1 MSGAIFAD
9 GDVIL
14 NTLAAPYAVSASI
27 VLICGVVI
35 LMREGFSRVGWLH
48 LLLAGVVFGWQ
59 FSVAGLL
66 SARNEAESAVWAYT
80 TLLSVICVPASYF
93 HFIYTLTRR
102 AESRFDA
109 SLAAWAVTALFAAA
123 IIADYRF
130 ITTVQRYWWGFFP
143 RYDVVGWLFI
153 GTTAVLISMCVWLL
167 LRSLRATPPGTSVR
181 QRSRLLLVALGV
193 SSLGALDFLPT
204 LGVDIYPFGGLA
216 VVFAFLLN
224 IYTTW
229 RHRLVQITPALA
241 ADQFMKTMSDGIMV
255 LDHDG
260 IVRLVN
266 RAAGEILGRTDADLL
281 HARPPADLLEAVFG
295 NGQGTRFPAAPVDRR
310 EIRYRLTGGDLRI
323 LSASVSFV
331 EARDG
336 EPIAAVVTLHDVTA
350 ARAAQ
355 EEIRRLAYYDALTG
369 LPNRVL
375 LKEHFAKAIALAQRG
390 GLQAA
395 VLFLDLDRFKHIND
409 TLGHD
414 AGDQLLQAVAERI
427 TLCVRESDLVLRTPR
442 TGTSESTLARL
453 GGDAFVL
460 LLAPIAHGEDAARVG
475 LRIVEALSK
484 PIRLKRGEDAVTGVS
499 IGIALYPGD
508 GNDADTLLKKADI
521 AMYHAKESGR
531 NTVRFHDRAFNDF
544 ATTKIG
550 METSLRRAMLG
561 HEFLLRYQPIVSS
574 VTGAA
579 VAIETQVYWNHPE
592 KGMLAERAF
601 RDIAHDAGVTPGL
614 NDWVIRTA
622 CLQLQSWQAS
632 GLPRASIQV
641 SVGAA
646 TVERGK
652 LADLVRDALVHT
664 GIPPSSLWLCVQ
676 LPRTRGTAYAK
687 AQEVLR
693 ALSQLGVRIVLDDF
707 GSGHISLDEL
717 LSRTIDMVRLEGE
730 YLSRLPADP
739 QAAIAVRSLLTLVTG
754 LGIDSQAGN
763 VDSAAVSRF
772 LREAGCDYLVGHAHA
787 PSMTAEEVPERFGHV
802 VHH

>member
-1 MSGAIFAD
+1 MLLTA
-9 GDVIL
+9 
-14 NTLAAPYAVSASI
+14 LAAPYAVFASI

-48 LLLAGVVFGWQ
+48 LLLAAAVFGWQ

-66 SARNEAESAVWAYT
+66 SAQNEADALVWALP
-80 TLLSVICVPASYF
+80 TLLSVICVPTAYF
-93 HFIYTLTRR
+93 HFVYALTRR

-109 SLAAWAVTALFAAA
+109 SAVAWLVTAVFAVAV
-123 IIADYRF
+123 IGDKGF
-130 ITTVQRYWWGFFP
+130 ITSIERYWWGFFP

-153 GTTAVLISMCVWLL
+153 GYTSALILLCAYLL
-167 LRSLRATPPGTSVR
+167 LRSLRSTPPGTSVR
-181 QRSRLLLVALGV
+181 QRSRLLLAALGV
-193 SSLGALDFLPT
+193 SSVGALDFLPT
-204 LGVDIYPFGGLA
+204 LGIDVYPFGGLA

-266 RAAGEILGRTDADLL
+266 GAASDILGRADTELL
-281 HARPPADLLEAVFG
+281 HARPPADLLQALFG
-295 NGQGTRFPAAPVDRR
+295 EIHSSRFPSVPVERR
-310 EIRYRLTGGDLRI
+310 EIRYPLPEGGFRI
-323 LSASVSFV
+323 LSASMSFV
-331 EARDG
+331 EDRTGD
-336 EPIAAVVTLHDVTA
+336 PIAAVLALQDITA

-375 LKEHFAKAIALAQRG
+375 LKEHFAKAIAVAQRG

-414 AGDQLLQAVAERI
+414 AGDQLLQAVAARVAQ
-427 TLCVRESDLVLRTPR
+427 CVRESDLVLRTPR
-442 TGTSESTLARL
+442 TGTPESTLARL
-453 GGDAFVL
+453 GGDEFVL
-460 LLAPIAHGEDAARVG
+460 LLAPIEHGEDAARVA
-475 LRIVEALSK
+475 LRIIEALEK
-484 PIRLKRGEDAVTGVS
+484 PIRLRRGEEAVTGVS

-508 GNDADTLLKKADI
+508 GTDADALLKKADI

-531 NTVRFHDRAFNDF
+531 NAVRFHDSAFNEF
-544 ATTKIG
+544 ATNKIG
-550 METSLRRAMLG
+550 LETSLRRAMLG
-561 HEFLLRYQPIVSS
+561 QEFQVRYQPIVSS

-579 VAIETQVYWNHPE
+579 VAIETQVYWSHPE
-592 KGMLAERAF
+592 KGLVSERAF
-601 RDIAHDAGVTPGL
+601 RDIAHDAGVTPAL
-614 NDWVIRTA
+614 NEWVIRTA

-632 GLPRASIQV
+632 GMPRAAIQV
-641 SVGAA
+641 TVGA
-646 TVERGK
+646 VSIERGK
-652 LADLVRDALVHT
+652 LVDCVREALVST
-664 GIPPSSLWLCVQ
+664 GIPPSSLWLCLR
-676 LPRTRGTAYAK
+676 LPRARTAGGAKTRD
-687 AQEVLR
+687 VLR
-693 ALSQLGVRIVLDDF
+693 ALSQLGVRLVLDDF

-717 LSRTIDMVRLEGE
+717 LSQTIHMVRLEGE
-730 YLSRLPADP
+730 FLSRLPADP

-754 LGIDSQAGN
+754 LGIDSQAGS

-772 LREAGCDYLVGHAHA
+772 LREAGCDYLIGQAHA
-787 PSMTAEEVPERFGHV
+787 PSLTAEEVPERFGHV

>member
-1 MSGAIFAD
+1 M
-9 GDVIL
+9 
-14 NTLAAPYAVSASI
+14 TLAPLALPSAVAAAI
-27 VLICGVVI
+27 ALICGVAV
-35 LMREGFSRVGWLH
+35 LLREGFSRVGWVH
-48 LLLAGVVFGWQ
+48 LLLAAAVFGWQ

-66 SARNEAESAVWAYT
+66 SATSAAEAEPWIMPTVVSAVF
-80 TLLSVICVPASYF
+80 VPGAYF
-93 HFIYTLTRR
+93 HFIYSLTRR
-102 AESRFDA
+102 TESRFDA
-109 SLAAWAVTALFAAA
+109 SLVTWSATAVFAVLFFGSYAFVTSMA
-123 IIADYRF
+123 
-130 ITTVQRYWWGFFP
+130 QYWWGFYP
-143 RYDVVGWLFI
+143 RYGVTGHFFIAFTVAMVVACAALLF
-153 GTTAVLISMCVWLL
+153 
-167 LRSLRATPPGTSVR
+167 RAMRHHPAGSSVR
-181 QRSRLLLVALGV
+181 QRSRLLLIALGL
-193 SSLGALDFLPT
+193 SALGALDFLPT
-204 LGVDIYPFGGLA
+204 LGVDMFPAGGLA
-216 VVFAFLLN
+216 VVLALVLN

-229 RHRLVQITPALA
+229 HHRLVQITPALA
-241 ADQFMKTMSDGIMV
+241 ASQFMETMSDGVMV

-266 RAAGEILGRTDADLL
+266 RSACEILGQTDAELL
-281 HARPPADLLEAVFG
+281 HARPPATIAGILFRDNRVG
-295 NGQGTRFPAAPVDRR
+295 RFPDAAFSHR
-310 EIRYRLTGGDLRI
+310 EVRHAIAGGGRI
-323 LSASVSFV
+323 LSVSVSFV

-453 GGDAFVL
+453 GGDEFVL
-460 LLAPIAHGEDAARVG
+460 LLAPIEHGEDAARVG

-484 PIRLKRGEDAVTGVS
+484 PIRLQRGEDAVTGVS
-499 IGIALYPGD
+499 IGVALYPGD
-508 GNDADTLLKKADI
+508 GTDADTLLKKADI

-531 NTVRFHDRAFNDF
+531 NTVRFHDTAFNDF

-601 RDIAHDAGVTPGL
+601 REIAHDAGVIPGL

-676 LPRTRGTAYAK
+676 LPRTRGTPYAK
-687 AQEVLR
+687 AHEVLR